1 MKDVLLAKVAVS
13 AANFSIDKPYTYQIP
28 ETFAQQV
35 TVGMRVLV
43 PFGRGNRHTEGL
55 VLALEQQE
63 ALPPRCKRILTALDD
78 WPVLNQEGIQLALWM
93 RERYFCS
100 VYEAMRAMLP
110 AGLYF
115 SLKDRYVI
123 PDGVTPAAAY
133 AAAGQSQRKRQVLD
147 ALFAHGRAMERSELY
162 QAMGTASPAA
172 ALRELVKGEV
182 LILETSV
189 SRGVGDKTELVV
201 QKATELG
208 VAEIGVFTSRYSS
221 AYMHENK
228 VQRLRKVAREAAKQ
242 CLRATVPTVEYY
254 PDLAAALAS
263 CGGFPNKLF
272 ACEFAQ
278 KSDVDLRAL
287 CGACALAV
295 GSEGGFSEEE
305 FALARAAGFAG
316 VTLGRRILRAE
327 TAAIA
332 FTAVAMFALGE
343 LG

>member
-1 MKDVLLAKVAVS
+1 MATVRRFFVEKAEGETSLTGDEFSHAVNVLRLREGDEVVLLDGSGVEYDAV
-13 AANFSIDKPYTYQIP
+13 
-28 ETFAQQV
+28 V
-35 TVGMRVLV
+35 RRVG
-43 PFGRGNRHTEGL
+43 RH
-55 VLALEQQE
+55 
-63 ALPPRCKRILTALDD
+63 
-78 WPVLNQEGIQLALWM
+78 
-93 RERYFCS
+93 
-100 VYEAMRAMLP
+100 
-110 AGLYF
+110 
-115 SLKDRYVI
+115 
-123 PDGVTPAAAY
+123 
-133 AAAGQSQRKRQVLD
+133 
-147 ALFAHGRAMERSELY
+147 
-162 QAMGTASPAA
+162 
-172 ALRELVKGEV
+172 ELVCGV
-182 LILETSV
+182 V
-189 SRGVGDKTELVV
+189 GSRPSDKEPRTRVRLLVGALKGDKTELVV

-221 AYMHENK
+221 AYMNENK

-242 CLRATVPTVEYY
+242 CLRATVPTVEYC

-263 CGGFPNKLF
+263 CGAFPNKLF

-278 KSDVDLRAL
+278 KSDADLRAL